1 MLDSHVGLIPLG
13 RECKNVS
20 TTGLQWNLGKI
31 IHAVYFTYDDSA
43 RSVVIIN

>member
-20 TTGLQWNLGKI
+20 TSGLQWNLGKI
-31 IHAVYFTYDDSA
+31 IHAVYFTYDKRAGST
-43 RSVVIIN
+43 VIFF